1 LITILNNLIKN
12 KPEMIV
18 FDTDNT
24 IYPYDPAHKYAMK
37 AVIKKIS
44 HSYGICE
51 KDFIYTFNKAR
62 RVLKK
67 NLGNTASSHSRLLY
81 FQKTL
86 ELLGYK
92 TQIFDSL
99 DLEEIYWSNFLLKAN
114 LFHNLTDFFN
124 DIRALNIKLSIITD
138 LTVQIQFRKLIFFS
152 LDQYCDFVVTSEESG
167 ADKPKNNSF
176 NLLREKSGL
185 KKSKNILMIGDDKV
199 KDIYAAKKNGFLS
212 LQKVHKGV
220 DVEKNIKRTD
230 GYFNSYTDLRIFV
243 KKYWN

>member
-1 LITILNNLIKN
+1 
-12 KPEMIV
+12 MVV

-24 IYPYDPAHKYAMK
+24 IYPYDPAHKFAIR
-37 AVIKKIS
+37 AVINKITNTYEINES
-44 HSYGICE
+44 DVIN
-51 KDFIYTFNKAR
+51 TLNKAR
-62 RVLKK
+62 IKIKK

-86 ELLGYK
+86 ELLGYQ

-114 LFHNLTDFFN
+114 LFHNLTEFIK

-138 LTVQIQFRKLIFFS
+138 LTVQIQFRKLIFFN
-152 LDQYCDFVVTSEESG
+152 LDEYFDFVVTSEESG

-176 NLLREKSGL
+176 DLLREKSSL
-185 KKSKNILMIGDDKV
+185 KKSRNILMIGDDKV
-199 KDIYAAKKNGFLS
+199 KDINAAKKNGFLS

-220 DVEKNIKRTD
+220 DIEKNIKRTD

-243 KKYWN
+243 KNYWS